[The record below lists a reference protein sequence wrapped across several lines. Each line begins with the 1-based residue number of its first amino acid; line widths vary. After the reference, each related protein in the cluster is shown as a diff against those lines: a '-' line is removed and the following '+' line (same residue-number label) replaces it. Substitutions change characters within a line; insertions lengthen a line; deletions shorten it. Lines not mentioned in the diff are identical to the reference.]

1 MKGKCIGKFKQL
13 GCKHNQSLHLGCC
26 HLYDNKVVKY
36 VMPPQYD
43 YFFLK
48 KSILLFSFF
57 YGGKYV
63 YLYLRLINNNKT
75 LDCS

>member
-43 YFFLK
+43 YFFFKEINFIVFFFLWRK
-48 KSILLFSFF
+48 IRLFILTS
-57 YGGKYV
+57 YKQ
-63 YLYLRLINNNKT
+63 
-75 LDCS
+75 